1 MKSFKSTDIIRAEL
15 IDDTIKGPVYVG
27 NSVRELYN
35 NVNNNNPV
43 YKFVNIALAKKG
55 NFNYYVKE
63 SSVIG
68 AAVTYHPDLLSTQSN
83 CCNVELGEVGY
94 AGCSINDVNYAIIVN
109 DLVKVV
115 NVDDMST
122 NCFTVV
128 KANANN
134 AGPYDYK
141 NFGFFIAKEVIMT
154 DDDADSYRPFANIHE
169 FCDFL
174 YQPAIYRKQLDFIKK
189 LLVTDVVIRRKP
201 ISKNYDIY
209 DDAYIVKHLR
219 ITGISDNEDTIYLDY
234 DHYSFKRLF
243 AEYEICINNR
253 WLPFGKKI

>member
-1 MKSFKSTDIIRAEL
+1 MKSFKSIDIIRVEL
-15 IDDTIKGPVYVG
+15 VDDTIKGPVYVG
-27 NSVRELYN
+27 NTVRELYN

-43 YKFVNIALAKKG
+43 YRFGKIALAKKG

-63 SSVIG
+63 SDIIE

-83 CCNVELGEVGY
+83 CCNVEPGEVGY
-94 AGCSINDVNYAIIVN
+94 VGNTINDVNYAVITN

-115 NVDDMST
+115 NIDDMSA

-134 AGPYDYK
+134 AGPYDYQ
-141 NFGFFIAKEVIMT
+141 NFGFFVPKEVIMI
-154 DDDADSYRPFANIHE
+154 DDNVNNYRPFANIHE

-174 YQPAIYRKQLDFIKK
+174 YHPAIDRKQLDFIKK
-189 LLVTDVVIRRKP
+189 LLITDVVIRRKP

-209 DDAYIVKHLR
+209 DDAYVVKHLR
-219 ITGISDNEDTIYLDY
+219 ITGISDNEDAIYLDL
-234 DHYSFKRLF
+234 DHYSFKKLF